1 MTAHIDI
8 LPTLAEIVGA
18 PLDGELEKQ
27 VEGRSL
33 LPLLRNPKAPWPD
46 RFLVTHVGRWP
57 RGQVEQWK
65 FVSGSIRDNRYTLV
79 ENKELFDLATDPGET
94 TNVIAEHPDEVA
106 QLRAAYDAWWQEI
119 LPCLENEDAVGPA
132 VNPFKELYWRQM
144 KNSGE

>member
-1 MTAHIDI
+1 M
-8 LPTLAEIVGA
+8 
-18 PLDGELEKQ
+18 
-27 VEGRSL
+27 
-33 LPLLRNPKAPWPD
+33 
-46 RFLVTHVGRWP
+46 THVGRWP

-65 FVSGSIRDNRYTLV
+65 FVGGSIRDNRYTLV

-106 QLRAAYDAWWQEI
+106 RLRAAYDAWWQEI